1 MLTSDTASELVSG
14 AITPTKGKGMAKVKT
29 LVGVVASG
37 FDCKPGEVYEL
48 DDEDAL
54 LLIRMGK
61 AVPVEAKTKKVAN
74 REEGATK
81 VTRRGRAS

>member
-1 MLTSDTASELVSG
+1 MLKSDTASELVSG
-14 AITPTKGKGMAKVKT
+14 AITSTKGKSMAKVKT

-74 REEGATK
+74 REEGAAK
-81 VTRRGRAS
+81 VTRRSRAS

>member
-1 MLTSDTASELVSG
+1 MLKSDNASELVSG
-14 AITPTKGKGMAKVKT
+14 AITSTKGKGMAKVKT

-74 REEGATK
+74 REEGAAK
-81 VTRRGRAS
+81 VTRRSRAS